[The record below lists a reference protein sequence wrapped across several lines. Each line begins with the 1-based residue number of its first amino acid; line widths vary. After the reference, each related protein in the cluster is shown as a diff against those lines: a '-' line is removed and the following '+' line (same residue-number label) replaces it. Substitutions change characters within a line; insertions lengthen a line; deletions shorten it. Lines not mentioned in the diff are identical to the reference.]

1 MIQSFPF
8 RFFRNFLEVS
18 LVALALHIFMVTGN
32 GCSDRPEDFQNLR
45 YILGIAFVAAFGITY
60 LESKKP
66 QIVTTFHYAVLW
78 FVRYYLA
85 YVLIG
90 YGTAKLIDLQFH
102 GGLANLDQKLGDI
115 TPMGLDWAFFG
126 ASYPYGCFV
135 GIAQII
141 AALLL
146 FNRRTSTFAA
156 VLMLG
161 VLSNVVM
168 VNLAYDVCVK
178 LFSSIY
184 LVMNLYILSYDF
196 PRFWAFFFQTK
207 PVLPAVNRDFWPKSF
222 SPKGIVIFNALL
234 AVLMVA
240 QQANRIVGY
249 VISPER
255 QKPLTYGAWEI
266 ERVQVGT
273 FVDQIKP
280 DPVRWRRMFFEE
292 GNQVSIN
299 SETGFVAGFNAKY
312 DAYNQLVELRSSE
325 DSNQVWTGKYVFD
338 ADKNTMIFEGLNGS
352 DSIKINLKRIGHYQ
366 R

>member
-1 MIQSFPF
+1 
-8 RFFRNFLEVS
+8 
-18 LVALALHIFMVTGN
+18 
-32 GCSDRPEDFQNLR
+32 
-45 YILGIAFVAAFGITY
+45 
-60 LESKKP
+60 
-66 QIVTTFHYAVLW
+66 
-78 FVRYYLA
+78 
-85 YVLIG
+85 
-90 YGTAKLIDLQFH
+90 
-102 GGLANLDQKLGDI
+102 
-115 TPMGLDWAFFG
+115 
-126 ASYPYGCFV
+126 
-135 GIAQII
+135 
-141 AALLL
+141 
-146 FNRRTSTFAA
+146 
-156 VLMLG
+156 
-161 VLSNVVM
+161 
-168 VNLAYDVCVK
+168 
-178 LFSSIY
+178 
-184 LVMNLYILSYDF
+184 
-196 PRFWAFFFQTK
+196 
-207 PVLPAVNRDFWPKSF
+207 
-222 SPKGIVIFNALL
+222 
-234 AVLMVA
+234 MVA